1 MSTIL
6 LCLALTVFHEARGEP
21 ILGQQAVA
29 QVVLNRA
36 RIRGTTPCD
45 AVLEKGQFSWH
56 PERAIRA
63 KRTAGRKEFLIVKAH
78 LPTGKRGWV
87 AALRAAKAALDSQNT
102 FKDAEFF
109 HAKRVKPGWKRR
121 FVEVFRVGNHVF
133 YARKGRNLTEKMAF
147 VAPSGAI
154 FERFLV

>member
-36 RIRGTTPCD
+36 RIRGMSPCE
-45 AVLEKGQFSWH
+45 AVTEKGQFSWQ
-56 PERAIRA
+56 PGRYI
-63 KRTAGRKEFLIVKAH
+63 KTKKIAGRKTFVVVKASI
-78 LPTGKRGWV
+78 PAGKRGWNASV
-87 AALRAAKAALDSQNT
+87 RAARAALASANT
-102 FKDAEFF
+102 FKEAEFF
-109 HAKRVKPGWKRR
+109 HATRVKPGWKRR

-133 YARKGRNLTEKMAF
+133 YARKGHNLREKIAI
-147 VAPSGAI
+147 VTLPDAI
-154 FERFLV
+154 FKRFLV